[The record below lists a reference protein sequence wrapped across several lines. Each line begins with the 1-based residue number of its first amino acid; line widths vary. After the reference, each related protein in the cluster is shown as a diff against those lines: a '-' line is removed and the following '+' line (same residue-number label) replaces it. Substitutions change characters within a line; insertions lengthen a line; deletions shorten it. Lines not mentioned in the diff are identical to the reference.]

1 MEAKAQSVMCAYN
14 AVNGEPACANGTL
27 LQEHLRK
34 DWGFQGYVVS
44 DCGAAAD
51 IFIPD
56 GHRFAPNAEA
66 GVTAAFKAGMDLICG
81 DYRNHMSTEPTGI
94 VGAVRHGLLPESVLD
109 QALARLFTARIR
121 LGMFDP
127 PGRQYLQ
134 QNHLLARTTLRHIV
148 KPRFGWRRS
157 RSCC

>member
-1 MEAKAQSVMCAYN
+1 MCAYN
-14 AVNGEPACANGTL
+14 AIDGEPACANADL

-56 GHRFAPNAEA
+56 GHKFAPNAEA
-66 GVTAAFKAGMDLICG
+66 GVAAAFKAGMDIICG
-81 DYRNHMSTEPTGI
+81 DYRNKMSTEP
-94 VGAVRHGLLPESVLD
+94 HGYRERRSSTPAARTRPRS
-109 QALARLFTARIR
+109 ALTRLFTARIK

-127 PGRQYLQ
+127 PAGNIYSKIPAPNTTRRHTMGR
-134 QNHLLARTTLRHIV
+134 AADGEGILRA
-148 KPRFGWRRS
+148 PEEQ
-157 RSCC
+157 